1 MHIKVAA
8 IQMVSTTNIEQN
20 MATAERLLEQ
30 AADQGAQWALLPEYW
45 PIMGRKDTDKLAI
58 AEPFGQG
65 VLQTF
70 LAATAKRLGMVIIG
84 GTIPLQSEAENKVL
98 NTMLTYQRDGELI
111 GRYDKMHLFGFQ
123 GLGESYQ
130 ESDTIQ
136 AGSDVPQLSVDGI
149 GVAQGI
155 CYDVR
160 FPEFFRAQLPFEV
173 MVLPA
178 AFTHTTG
185 QAHWELLLRARAVE
199 NQCYVLASGQGGV
212 HESGR
217 QTWGQSMLIDP
228 WGNIVNQLANHD
240 GVVIGDID
248 TQKVQS
254 VRSKLPALRHRCL

>member
-1 MHIKVAA
+1 MTIKVAA
-8 IQMVSTTNIEQN
+8 IQMVSTTSPETN
-20 MATAERLLEQ
+20 MASAQRLLEQ
-30 AADQGAQWALLPEYW
+30 AATQGAQWALLPEYW

-58 AEPFGQG
+58 AEVFGDG

-70 LAATAKRLGMVIIG
+70 LSETAKRLGMVIIG
-84 GTIPLQSEAENKVL
+84 GTIPLQSAEDGKVL
-98 NTMLTYQRDGELI
+98 NTMLTYDREGKLI

-130 ESDTIQ
+130 ESDTI
-136 AGSDVPQLSVDGI
+136 ASGADIPKLEIDGI
-149 GVAQGI
+149 SVAQGI

-173 MVLPA
+173 LLLPA

-199 NQCYVLASGQGGV
+199 NQCYVLACGQGGT

-217 QTWGQSMLIDP
+217 KTWGQSMLIDP
-228 WGNIVNQLANHD
+228 WGDIVNAQANQE
-240 GVVIGDID
+240 GVVMGEID
-248 TQKVQS
+248 LQKIKS
-254 VRSKLPALRHRCL
+254 IRSKLPALRHRCL

>member
-20 MATAERLLEQ
+20 MATAERLLGQ
-30 AADQGAQWALLPEYW
+30 AADQGVQWALLPEYW

-58 AEPFGQG
+58 AELFGQG

-136 AGSDVPQLSVDGI
+136 AGSDVPQLSIDGI

-160 FPEFFRAQLPFEV
+160 FPEFFRAQLPFDV

-228 WGNIVNQLANHD
+228 WGNIVNQLANHE

>member
-1 MHIKVAA
+1 M
-8 IQMVSTTNIEQN
+8 
-20 MATAERLLEQ
+20 
-30 AADQGAQWALLPEYW
+30 
-45 PIMGRKDTDKLAI
+45 
-58 AEPFGQG
+58 
-65 VLQTF
+65 
-70 LAATAKRLGMVIIG
+70 
-84 GTIPLQSEAENKVL
+84 
-98 NTMLTYQRDGELI
+98 
-111 GRYDKMHLFGFQ
+111 
-123 GLGESYQ
+123 
-130 ESDTIQ
+130 
-136 AGSDVPQLSVDGI
+136 PQLSIDGI

-160 FPEFFRAQLPFEV
+160 FPEFFRAQLPFDV

-228 WGNIVNQLANHD
+228 WGNIVNQLANHE